1 MGQTVQEFIQAA
13 QAKEREEYEYKRN
26 LHLLELG
33 LIDSEKIT
41 KYYSKSQSSVYTMW
55 DSEKQMW
62 YYSTPAPLD
71 VTDEEYEEI
80 KRLSEKKEEP
90 LVLNNGA
97 ESFLN
102 VMLIISLIIGIIGTL
117 ALFVIG
123 MTQYIGGGVYI
134 ISAVALLIASLV
146 NFSVGKVALNI
157 SKNLHTINAKIKN
170 TKE

>member
-1 MGQTVQEFIQAA
+1 
-13 QAKEREEYEYKRN
+13 
-26 LHLLELG
+26 
-33 LIDSEKIT
+33 
-41 KYYSKSQSSVYTMW
+41 
-55 DSEKQMW
+55 MW

-80 KRLSEKKEEP
+80 RRLSEKKEEP

-134 ISAVALLIASLV
+134 ISAIALLIASLV

-157 SKNLHTINAKIKN
+157 SNNLHTINAKIKN

>member
-13 QAKEREEYEYKRN
+13 QAKEREEFERKRN
-26 LHLLELG
+26 RHLIELG
-33 LIDSEKIT
+33 LIDSEKST
-41 KYYSKSQSSVYTMW
+41 KYYSKHKSSVHTMW

-71 VTDEEYEEI
+71 VTDEEYKEI
-80 KRLSEKKEEP
+80 KRLSEKKKEP
-90 LVLNNGA
+90 LVLNNST

-117 ALFVIG
+117 ALFSIG
-123 MTQYIGGGVYI
+123 MNQYGGEVLI

-146 NFSVGKVALNI
+146 TFSVGKVVLNI
-157 SKNLHTINAKIKN
+157 SNNLHSINAKIKN